1 MAVTRNVVGW
11 SAMTAV
17 RVVMDAGDRVGVGL
31 IMLSAIG
38 IYVKS
43 EPAELTGWFG
53 LMAFGLVSAFF
64 GGYAK
69 HWCEAYL
76 EEQQR
81 ELDAKED
88 EDDPLE
94 NLPVEELLEIHQAT
108 RDQQVGGTNP

>member
-1 MAVTRNVVGW
+1 
-11 SAMTAV
+11 MTAV

-43 EPAELTGWFG
+43 EPNELTGWFG
-53 LMAFGLVSAFF
+53 LMALGLVLAFF

-81 ELDAKED
+81 NLDAKGD
-88 EDDPLE
+88 KGSPQK
-94 NLPVEELLEIHQAT
+94 NLSAEELLEIRQAA
-108 RDQQVGGTNP
+108 RDQQAGGTNP